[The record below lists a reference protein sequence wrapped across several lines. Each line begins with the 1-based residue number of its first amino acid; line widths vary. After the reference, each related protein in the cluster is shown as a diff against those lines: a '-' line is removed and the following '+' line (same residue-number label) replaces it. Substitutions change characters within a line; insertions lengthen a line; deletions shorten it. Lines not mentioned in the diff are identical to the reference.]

1 MTASELKAKIATDHT
16 RLRDLENRIA
26 DQPVHQ
32 RRQFDAM
39 IVKARAEITQ
49 LEIQLAGMRDACPT
63 CGGDWMPPGF
73 LVCRPCMREVPFK
86 LYTDHKGAVGH
97 AHARR
102 ANKYPPH
109 EIAAADQRET
119 AAARAITAYLRQH
132 GSGAGLL
139 AA

>member
-1 MTASELKAKIATDHT
+1 MTADELKAKIATDHA
-16 RLRDLENRIA
+16 RLRELEGRIA
-26 DQPVHQ
+26 DQPIHQ

-39 IVKARAEITQ
+39 IVKARTEITQ
-49 LEIQLAGMRDACPT
+49 LEIQLAGMRDACPI
-63 CGGDWMPPGF
+63 CGDTMPPGF
-73 LVCRPCMREVPFK
+73 LVCRTCMHEVPFK
-86 LYTDHKGAVGH
+86 LYAAHKGAVGH

-109 EIAAADQRET
+109 EIAAAEQRET
-119 AAARAITAYLRQH
+119 AAGRAILSHLRQH